1 MKETPSPVPVAHVRI
16 LGFVVFLALLIR
28 LAVIWIDAG
37 TLTCGLEVLQDDS
50 VYNYE
55 VARNIAEGRGITFEE
70 GEPIFAYHPPSI
82 LFIIPFIWLFPE
94 SKMVPI
100 QCLLTLYS
108 LISLLTVPLIY
119 RIVRR
124 ISSDNAALLSAGSW
138 ALGYGVALYAICGAD
153 TPVTVFLMAWAVDYF
168 LKNIRLAEAPRTRS
182 YAVLGVIC
190 GLCIY
195 SRMDTLLLLPAFGL
209 QIAWANRRRLFWQGI
224 RKIAVAGAVMAVAVA
239 VTTAPFFLRN
249 VLYYKSFEVHNA
261 SSNRT
266 LSIVMGHY
274 TRTLGLERLMEANR
288 EKAPRT
294 PLNPRLTGLEENIY
308 PVWWGL
314 YAFCFTKGLA
324 VLPVKYGDVFLP
336 LVLFAAVVLWSAARQ
351 ARGTRGGRLR
361 QFLDES
367 GIVPL
372 NAMLLYAAFHFSLYA
387 FYQFSFWHT
396 SRYMYPL
403 AFVATLY
410 LGPVTV
416 WALEKVVLPRF
427 SKPVPVRN
435 AVLGLF
441 ALWMVSFAVQGC
453 SLVKATRCEGGN
465 GLIQAANWINE
476 NTPEDAVIGFYQG
489 GYFGYF
495 IDRKFHDLGGKATAK
510 AWDAWLDRRE
520 WDYIRDRDV
529 DYILDEDFYMDFVF
543 TWSGMYPIEE
553 KMELVNQEFG
563 RNPMTRVLIF
573 KVKKDERGAAE

>member
-1 MKETPSPVPVAHVRI
+1 MKTKNAPVPRSHVLI
-16 LGFVVFLALLIR
+16 LGFLVFLSLSVR
-28 LAVIWIDAG
+28 LGMIWIDPG
-37 TLTCGLEVLQDDS
+37 VLTCGLEVLQDDS

-55 VARNIAEGRGITFEE
+55 VARNIVDGKGITFEE

-82 LFIIPFIWLFPE
+82 LFMIPFLWLFPQ

-108 LISLLTVPLIY
+108 VISLLTVPIIY
-119 RIVRR
+119 RIIRR
-124 ISSDNAALLSAGSW
+124 ISSDTAALVSAGSW
-138 ALGYGVALYAICGAD
+138 TLGYGIALYAICGAD
-153 TPVTVFLMAWAVDYF
+153 TPVTLFLVAAALDFF
-168 LKNIRLAEAPRTRS
+168 LKNIRLEEAPRTRS
-182 YAVLGVIC
+182 YAVLGVLC

-209 QIAWANRRRLFWQGI
+209 SIAWTHRGHLFWGGI
-224 RKIAVAGAVMAVAVA
+224 RKIAAAGAVMALAVA

-274 TRTLGLERLMEANR
+274 TRTLGLDRLMQLHR
-288 EKAPRT
+288 EKTPRT
-294 PLNPRLTGLEENIY
+294 PLDPMLTELSGDFR

-314 YAFCFTKGLA
+314 YAFCFAKGLA

-336 LVLFAAVVLWSAARQ
+336 LLFLAGMILWSAARQ
-351 ARGTRGGRLR
+351 EKGGKVRRLR
-361 QFLDES
+361 QFMDES
-367 GIVPL
+367 GIQPL
-372 NAMLLYAAFHFSLYA
+372 NAMLLYAVMHFSLYA

-410 LGPVTV
+410 LGPAAAWVLER
-416 WALEKVVLPRF
+416 ALRPRF
-427 SKPVPVRN
+427 SGRVSARGF
-435 AVLGLF
+435 VLGLF
-441 ALWMVSFAVQGC
+441 ALWMVSFSVQAC
-453 SLVKATRCEGGN
+453 SLVRATRCEGGN

-476 NTPEDAVIGFYQG
+476 HTPKDAVIGFYQG

-510 AWDAWLDRRE
+510 AWNAWLDRKE
-520 WDYIRDRDV
+520 WDYILEKGV
-529 DYILDEDFYMDFVF
+529 DYIVDEDFYMDFVF
-543 TWSGMYPIEE
+543 AWSGMYPIRD
-553 KMELVNQEFG
+553 KLELVNQEFG
-563 RNPMTRVLIF
+563 RNPGTRILIF
-573 KVKKDERGAAE
+573 KVKKQG